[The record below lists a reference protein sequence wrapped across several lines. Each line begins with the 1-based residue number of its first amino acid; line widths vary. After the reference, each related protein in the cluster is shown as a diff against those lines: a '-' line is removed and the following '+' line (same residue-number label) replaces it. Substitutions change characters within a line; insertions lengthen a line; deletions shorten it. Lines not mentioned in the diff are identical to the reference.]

1 MSSGTVCSGLRTN
14 LDLSGIDYLGLER
27 VLKRG
32 TGQVIEQHDQA
43 VFVHDSVSGAFL
55 LGCENVDLGAD
66 ILKRGIDSNCRLL
79 MVSDHSLGLDTYR
92 QYGYTGML
100 ECFQTAYYGDTPS
113 IENGLMLKNAEVSD
127 LPLLIATY
135 DLVSADE
142 LERIVLRKRLILGYD
157 HGKLI
162 GFIGEHLEGSMGL
175 LYVFPEFRRKG
186 YAVALEK
193 SMIVK
198 TLSEG
203 YIPFGQVEKNNRAS
217 VLLQKKI
224 GMTISE
230 RLICWMW
237 K

>member
-1 MSSGTVCSGLRTN
+1 MSFGTVCSALRTN
-14 LDLSGIDYLGLER
+14 LDLAGIDYLGLER

-66 ILKRGIDSNCRLL
+66 ILKHGVGSNCRLL
-79 MVSDHSLGLDTYR
+79 MVSDHGLGMDAYR
-92 QYGYTGML
+92 RYGFTGML

-142 LERIVLRKRLILGYD
+142 LERIVLRKKLVLGY
-157 HGKLI
+157 GA
-162 GFIGEHLEGSMGL
+162 GWPTGCG
-175 LYVFPEFRRKG
+175 
-186 YAVALEK
+186 
-193 SMIVK
+193 
-198 TLSEG
+198 
-203 YIPFGQVEKNNRAS
+203 
-217 VLLQKKI
+217 
-224 GMTISE
+224 
-230 RLICWMW
+230 
-237 K
+237 